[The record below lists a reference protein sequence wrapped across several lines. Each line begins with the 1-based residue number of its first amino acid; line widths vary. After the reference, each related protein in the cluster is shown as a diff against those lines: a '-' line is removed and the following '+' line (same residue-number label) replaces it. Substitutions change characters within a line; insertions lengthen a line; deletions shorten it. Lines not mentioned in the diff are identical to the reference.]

1 MTTSQDKG
9 VRRKLCSVFST
20 SNGEDPAGSATWWRR
35 CLVVEVPEPW
45 ASDVI
50 ESRAF
55 PAEVSAELARAAE
68 AGLQVRLQCVT
79 PDAEYSR
86 EGETGVM
93 FFSRSDGPFSSYAK
107 VEYRVPT
114 AELGPLV
121 AALLT
126 RPEDLGQFAGYRQD
140 TGHLRDILV
149 CTHGSQDTC
158 CGSIGYP
165 VYDALRHRYAR
176 MPGANLRVWRVSHL
190 GGHRFAP
197 NVLDMPEGRNWVR
210 IGEDQ
215 LDAFVHRNGA
225 ASDLRGQYRGWV
237 GMESPYE
244 QLAES
249 EALMHEGWG
258 WTERRVDSRLV
269 DLDEAVGRA
278 VVRLEFSV
286 GTNGDMGAYVAR
298 IERTGSAP
306 RADCISGAPGGDV
319 PQYAVTELTAAG

>member
-1 MTTSQDKG
+1 MTTSQEKRA
-9 VRRKLCSVFST
+9 RRKLCSVFST
-20 SNGEDPAGSATWWRR
+20 NNGEDPGGSATWWRQ
-35 CLVVEVPEPW
+35 CLIVEVPEPW
-45 ASDVI
+45 ASDVM

-55 PAEVSAELARAAE
+55 PAEVSVELARAAE

-107 VEYRVPT
+107 VEYRVPD

-126 RPEDLGQFAGYRQD
+126 RPDDLGRFASHRQD

-149 CTHGSQDTC
+149 CTHGAHDTC

-165 VYDALRHRYAR
+165 VYDLLRHRYAR
-176 MPGANLRVWRVSHL
+176 APGANLRVWRVSHL

-210 IGEDQ
+210 IGEGQ
-215 LDAFVHRNGA
+215 LDALVHRTGD
-225 ASDLRGQYRGWV
+225 ASDLRARYRGWV

-244 QLAES
+244 QLAER
-249 EALMHEGWG
+249 EALMREGWG
-258 WTERRVDSRLV
+258 WTDRRVDSRIV
-269 DLDEAVGRA
+269 DLDDGNGRA

-286 GTNGDMGAYVAR
+286 GKNGDTGAYVAT

-306 RADCISGAPGGDV
+306 GR
-319 PQYAVTELTAAG
+319 TASAAHPEGKSPSSPSRR